1 MMFGTYHGT
10 HTLPTSMTS
19 GQLNPLFWVAT
30 IDDPTN
36 QIYFKIIN
44 AGNTTQT
51 LGLGFDTPYT
61 HVNGTILK
69 PPTPG
74 DLNAFNYRNNAT
86 AVVPQPLT
94 FTTSL
99 GTWAANSTKFNWTVP
114 AYSIAVLQFQ
124 V

>member
-1 MMFGTYHGT
+1 MFGTWHGT
-10 HTLPTSMTS
+10 HTIPVTVSS
-19 GQLNPLFWVAT
+19 GQLNPLFWVAS

-51 LGLGFDTPYT
+51 LGLSFDAPFSR
-61 HVNGTILK
+61 VNGTILQ
-69 PPTPG
+69 PPTAG

-86 AVVPQPLT
+86 AVMPKPLS

-99 GTWAANSTKFNWTVP
+99 GLYASNSTRFNWVVP
-114 AYSIAVLQFQ
+114 AYSITVLQFQ